1 MTKKQE
7 VLLNLIER
15 IGLERTVKSTGLSL
29 FNIYNELD
37 GHLEFTSDICLDLLE
52 DMFNNTSLLKQTD
65 EYITLDWGVFTDGIC
80 TWFYNNEQ
88 TGEKLTIAATPF
100 WDGEPLVPVNIEDYV
115 VDKYAPNT
123 REWTIVY
130 QEYAEMSDTLE
141 YEYVP
146 EKFGRLNH
154 LINWFNNVY
163 FEDVKEIILDGLEYL
178 RNNAKEQGVIIT

>member
-1 MTKKQE
+1 
-7 VLLNLIER
+7 
-15 IGLERTVKSTGLSL
+15 
-29 FNIYNELD
+29 
-37 GHLEFTSDICLDLLE
+37 
-52 DMFNNTSLLKQTD
+52 
-65 EYITLDWGVFTDGIC
+65 
-80 TWFYNNEQ
+80 
-88 TGEKLTIAATPF
+88 
-100 WDGEPLVPVNIEDYV
+100 VNIEDYV
-115 VDKYAPNT
+115 VDKYDPNT